1 MLSANFK
8 VPNVA
13 TGTTDNLN
21 GSFDVSGVADFD
33 ASGFALFAPGFFAG
47 SVFFDPTNAFSG
59 LRGAVP

>member
-13 TGTTDNLN
+13 TGTTHNLN
-21 GSFDVSGVADFD
+21 SSFDVSGVGDFD
-33 ASGFALFAPGFFAG
+33 ASGFAAFGPVFIAG